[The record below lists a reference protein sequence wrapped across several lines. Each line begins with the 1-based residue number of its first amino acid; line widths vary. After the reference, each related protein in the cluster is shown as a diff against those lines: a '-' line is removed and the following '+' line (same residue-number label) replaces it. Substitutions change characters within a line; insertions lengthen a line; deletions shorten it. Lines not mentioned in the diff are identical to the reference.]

1 MIKYIRK
8 EKDPWGVN
16 TYIYNC
22 IDCGEEITYY
32 RLITKEGHV
41 PRCSSCKS
49 KKQNAAF
56 KKKLAAEHY
65 TRAIS
70 DVITALGMGAIELPD
85 KNYKELMQLL
95 QRLIK
100 LELNANY
107 GRSVTRK
114 EIKDNEN

>member
-70 DVITALGMGAIELPD
+70 DVITALGRGVVELPD

-100 LELNANY
+100 IELDDTY
-107 GRSVTRK
+107 SIQTPKRK
-114 EIKDNEN
+114 ELDK